1 MAYPHSYLCTINSD
15 KQQLILYI
23 MPIMIN
29 RGKEM
34 LRISPKDSKKIEY
47 STNQGRTWI
56 VRYSGSSNTGAF
68 SDLMDAG
75 KEILGTTDK
84 GLYYSTNDGR
94 TWICRKR
101 G

>member
-1 MAYPHSYLCTINSD
+1 
-15 KQQLILYI
+15 

-29 RGKEM
+29 REKEM

-75 KEILGTTDK
+75 KEILGTINK
-84 GLYYSTNDGR
+84 WLYYSANDGR

>member
-1 MAYPHSYLCTINSD
+1 
-15 KQQLILYI
+15 

-34 LRISPKDSKKIEY
+34 LRVSPKDSKKIEY

-56 VRYSGSSNTGAF
+56 VRYSGSSSTGAF

-75 KEILGTTDK
+75 KEILGTIQPMMVELGFVVNVDNMNLK
-84 GLYYSTNDGR
+84 QKSV
-94 TWICRKR
+94 
-101 G
+101 

>member
-1 MAYPHSYLCTINSD
+1 MPTI
-15 KQQLILYI
+15 
-23 MPIMIN
+23 IN

-34 LRISPKDSKKIEY
+34 LRISPKDSKRIEF
-47 STNQGRTWI
+47 STNQGRSWI
-56 VRYSGSSNTGAF
+56 VRYGGSSSTGAF

-84 GLYYSTNDGR
+84 GLYFSTNEGR
-94 TWICRKR
+94 SWIIRKR

>member
-1 MAYPHSYLCTINSD
+1 MS
-15 KQQLILYI
+15 
-23 MPIMIN
+23 IMIN
-29 RGKEM
+29 RGKQI

-47 STNQGRTWI
+47 STNQGRTWT
-56 VRYSGSSNTGAF
+56 VCYYGSSSTGAF

-94 TWICRKR
+94 TWTCRKR

>member
-1 MAYPHSYLCTINSD
+1 MAYPHSYLYTVNSD
-15 KQQLILYI
+15 KQQLNLYI